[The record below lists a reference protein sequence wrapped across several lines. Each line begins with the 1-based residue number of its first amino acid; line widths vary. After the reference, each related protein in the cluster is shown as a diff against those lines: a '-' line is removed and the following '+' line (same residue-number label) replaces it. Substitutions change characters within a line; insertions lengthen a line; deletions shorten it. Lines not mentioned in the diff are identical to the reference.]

1 MILTSAKSR
10 VIAQGEAF
18 TLFVKVFP
26 GKTEF
31 GPDEVWAETDE
42 GFESNHIKNPPLS
55 TTLQLF
61 YNEDQTSQ
69 FYPGQHHIRIWALEK
84 ELHYVLTEIMIVV
97 NPAFPF
103 TADTVNKDY
112 TYQNKPSVK
121 TESDKA
127 LVEGNVIYEGQ
138 VVSPAQWGYAVII
151 RTPEEGLPD
160 YGHPGDICKIT
171 YDPPTFWTC
180 VNDNPIEWRKFIS
193 NVFVGSDTGAVPQST
208 SETQDKYLK
217 GDGTWHIPDSE
228 TIDTHNLIVTDEDY
242 VTINCQ
248 PF

>member
-1 MILTSAKSR
+1 MYLTSAKSR

-18 TLFVKVFP
+18 TLFIKVFP

-42 GFESNHIKNPPLS
+42 GFESNHIQNPPLS

-61 YNEDQTSQ
+61 YSEEQTRQ
-69 FYPGQHHIRIWALEK
+69 FYPGQHHIRIWALEE

-103 TADTVNKDY
+103 TEDSVNTDY
-112 TYQNKPSVK
+112 TYQNNPSVK
-121 TESDKA
+121 TETDEA

-138 VVSPAQWGYAVII
+138 IVSPAQWGNTVFI

-160 YGHPGDICKIT
+160 NAEPGDICKIT
-171 YDPPTFWTC
+171 YDPPTYWTC
-180 VNDNPIEWRKFIS
+180 VSNDPVDWIRITS
-193 NVFVGSDTGAVPQST
+193 NIFVGEDAGLVPPST
-208 SETQDKYLK
+208 IETQDKYLK
-217 GDGTWHIPDSE
+217 GDGTW
-228 TIDTHNLIVTDEDY
+228 DTASVDTTHLIVTNEDF
-242 VTINCQ
+242 VTIDCQ